1 MAEEKIY
8 NYYILFPNHNEG
20 LRAHKL
26 LKAAGVKC
34 TISPTPREAST
45 SCGISL
51 LIGGDY
57 VEESQKLIL
66 ARGITTLGTVRIE
79 KKESTGFRSC

>member
-1 MAEEKIY
+1 MAEKIY

-20 LRAHKL
+20 LRAHKA

-34 TISPTPREAST
+34 TIAPTPREAST

-51 LIGGDY
+51 LVQEDY
-57 VEESQKLIL
+57 LEESQKLIL
-66 ARGITTLGTVRIE
+66 ARGITTLGIARIE
-79 KKESTGFRSC
+79 KKQNTGFKSC